1 MESLQNL
8 LGQIKGVLI
17 SRSQAGVQITVWTI
31 ICFIVLLFVL
41 FYLRQAEEVLVAR
54 VLARSR
60 LDVERSGDWSITRY
74 VVLLVGLLII
84 IQTVG
89 INLTTLNVV
98 AGAVGIG
105 IGLDCKTLRAISS
118 AVLSFSLRGRSRLEI
133 GSRLEEL
140 RAR

>member
-1 MESLQNL
+1 VESLQNL